1 MITPN
6 RRFYVRL
13 GVLLFVI
20 INVYS
25 CAQTRGARTA
35 STQYSK
41 DFGGVYHVVEKDQT
55 LWRISRAYSVDL
67 ETVQWINDI
76 EDVTTIPVG
85 KKLFIP
91 GVETVLHVEPYRP
104 GERVPVEKAQT
115 VAISWP
121 LTADP
126 SSGFGPRSGRKHEGL
141 DLPAPKG
148 TSIRAAADG
157 HVAYSGQGMRGYGK
171 VVVIKHSADLST
183 VYAHNSANLVRM
195 GDPVKKGQVIARVG
209 ETGWATG
216 PHVHFEVRK
225 RGVPKNP
232 LMYLPE
238 M

>member
-1 MITPN
+1 MTRPE
-6 RRFYVRL
+6 RRFYFRL

-20 INVYS
+20 VSISS
-25 CAQTRGARTA
+25 CADRRGVRTPATRY
-35 STQYSK
+35 STE
-41 DFGGVYHVVEKDQT
+41 FGGVYHVVEKGQT
-55 LWRISRAYSVDL
+55 LWRIARAYNVDL
-67 ETVQWINDI
+67 ETVQWINEI

-85 KKLFIP
+85 KRLFIP
-91 GVETVLHVEPYRP
+91 GVDTVLHVEPYRP
-104 GERVPVEKAQT
+104 GESIPVVKGTT
-115 VAISWP
+115 VNISWP
-121 LTADP
+121 LKADP

-148 TSIRAAADG
+148 TSIRAAAG
-157 HVAYSGQGMRGYGK
+157 GRVAYSGQGMKGYGK
-171 VVVIKHSADLST
+171 VVVIKHSEELST

-195 GDPVKKGQVIARVG
+195 GDNVKQGQVIARVG

-225 RGVPKNP
+225 RGVPKDP